1 MIALIALIAFFVSLQ
16 ARNRETK
23 LSSHMYREPNLRL
36 GSNDDTCLVFFAS
49 YEKHALSIYIFSIF
63 KP

>member
-1 MIALIALIAFFVSLQ
+1 
-16 ARNRETK
+16 
-23 LSSHMYREPNLRL
+23 MYREPNLRL

-63 KP
+63 KPQFSFSLFSLSSPLDIQFGTGSS